1 MMEGKP
7 SRRITTRLALFAAGV
22 AVLAGA
28 AEPAHPPLPRE
39 KPKAATDAQKPVPPP
54 DKGEAAPVPTT
65 RPPESEG
72 GEKAVPQERP
82 ADTTKPHEKPGA
94 EEATPPSPEKTPEP
108 AARPDEKGEKA
119 KPSADTEKA
128 KTPEGPKHVEAP
140 AIIPTPGVH
149 EDKAALEA
157 CYHDLDAL
165 GVDYSKEKMI
175 NDPGVCG
182 IEKPISVRRILPDV
196 TLKPENRMR
205 CATALALARWTRAVV
220 EPSAEALGKDVRL
233 TGLSHGS
240 AYVCKLRNS
249 ADHGK
254 VSEHAFGSAVDVV
267 TFEFAHHDP
276 ISIEPRER
284 TGKIE
289 EGFQR
294 AVIGGACLYFTTVL
308 GPHADEAHEDNLHL
322 DVMERSSG
330 FRLCE

>member
-1 MMEGKP
+1 MMGKQP
-7 SRRITTRLALFAAGV
+7 SRLGAARIALLAAG
-22 AVLAGA
+22 AIMLAGA
-28 AEPAHPPLPRE
+28 AEPARPPVPEE
-39 KPKAATDAQKPVPPP
+39 KPMAATKDQKPVPPP
-54 DKGEAAPVPTT
+54 DKGEAAPVPKT

-72 GEKAVPQERP
+72 GAKAVPEERP
-82 ADTTKPHEKPGA
+82 AHETEPEKKPGA
-94 EEATPPSPEKTPEP
+94 EQAAPPSPEQTPAP
-108 AARPDEKGEKA
+108 KARPDKHE
-119 KPSADTEKA
+119 T
-128 KTPEGPKHVEAP
+128 KTPPGKQDGAAEPEGPKHVEEP

-149 EDKAALEA
+149 EDQAALEA

-165 GVDYSKEKMI
+165 GVIYSKETMI

-182 IEKPISVRRILPDV
+182 IEKPISVTRILPDV
-196 TLKPENRMR
+196 TLEPTNRMR
-205 CATALALARWTRAVV
+205 CATALALARWTKAVV
-220 EPSAEALGKDVRL
+220 KPSAEALGTDVQL

-254 VSEHAFGSAVDVV
+254 ISEHAFGSAIDIV
-267 TFEFAHHDP
+267 TFQFSHHDP
-276 ISIEPRER
+276 ISIEPRNR

-308 GPHADEAHEDNLHL
+308 GPHADVAHEDNLHL
-322 DVMERSSG
+322 DVMERRSG